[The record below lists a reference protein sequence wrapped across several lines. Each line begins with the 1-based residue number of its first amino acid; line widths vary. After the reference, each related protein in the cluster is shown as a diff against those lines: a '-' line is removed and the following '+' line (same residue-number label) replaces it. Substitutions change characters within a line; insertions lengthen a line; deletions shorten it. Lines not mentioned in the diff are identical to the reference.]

1 MPPLPLERGVFYI
14 YDTIF
19 GDDLQDVFPCRPGRA
34 GKMWMPLFSPAL
46 SRFSTPKSGGALR
59 QAEAVQEFANY
70 EAVSGWAL
78 EAMTWA
84 VNAGVLN
91 GRGDGVLDPA
101 GHATRAEA
109 AQILM
114 NFRENA
120 AK

>member
-59 QAEAVQEFANY
+59 EFANY

-84 VNAGVLN
+84 VNAGVLS
-91 GRGDGVLDPA
+91 GKGGGLLDPA
-101 GHATRAEA
+101 VCATRAEA

-114 NFRENA
+114 NFCENVA
-120 AK
+120 E